1 VLGKRLL
8 SAAVLIPIVA
18 VFVILG
24 GYPLWGL
31 VLLAALLAGY
41 EYVMLA
47 RRNVLRPSFVFS
59 FFLII
64 LLVCDGQFPKLGLA
78 GWGIPLITILALTS
92 EIWKNNSPGS
102 LYSWALVIAGGLYI
116 GYPMGTML
124 RLRAMDQGLYWLV
137 LALLGTWIC
146 DTGAYFVGVNW
157 GKHRFFPMISP
168 KKSWEGALGGL
179 VAGMLAIITFAMVVL
194 HLSWWWSLIISLMV
208 VFGATFG
215 DLAESVIKRQLGAK
229 DSSNLIPGH
238 GGMLDRV
245 DSLLFVFPLV
255 YYTASLIMRFTS

>member
-1 VLGKRLL
+1 MLGKRLL
-8 SAAVLIPIVA
+8 SAAVLIPVVT
-18 VFVILG
+18 VFVIFG

-47 RRNVLRPSFVFS
+47 RRNALWPSYIFS
-59 FFLII
+59 FLLIA
-64 LLVCDGQFPKLGLA
+64 LLVCNGQFPQLNLASWGLPIIVIA
-78 GWGIPLITILALTS
+78 ALAA
-92 EIWKNNSPGS
+92 EISKNNKPGS
-102 LYSWALVIAGGLYI
+102 LFSWALTIAGGIYI
-116 GYPMGTML
+116 GYPFGTIL

-137 LALLGTWIC
+137 LVLLGTWIC
-146 DTGAYFVGVNW
+146 DTGAYFVGVHW
-157 GKHRFFPMISP
+157 GKHRFFPAISP

-179 VAGMLAIITFAMVVL
+179 VAGMLAVIPFAIIVL
-194 HLSWWWSLIISLMV
+194 HLSWWGSLIISLLLV
-208 VFGATFG
+208 LAATFG

-255 YYTASLIMRFTS
+255 YYAASLIARLAR